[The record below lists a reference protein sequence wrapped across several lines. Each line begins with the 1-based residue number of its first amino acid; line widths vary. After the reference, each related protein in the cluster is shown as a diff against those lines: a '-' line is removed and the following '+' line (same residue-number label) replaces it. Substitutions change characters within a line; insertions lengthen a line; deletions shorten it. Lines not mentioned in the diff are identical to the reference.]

1 MSAKYGIRASY
12 FGRGGGSPRSCLF
25 KVTPKSQ
32 PVKQCYHPRTSV
44 CYSSRF
50 DLRWQGHK
58 DYPLTANADSGV
70 LRRGTPTIGFGG
82 VLYREERMPHCPSRT
97 ETNELDIGYFL
108 SIEARIC
115 QMNILRYPEKP
126 CVLQANHSRL
136 ITMNNIQGIVVIV

>member
-1 MSAKYGIRASY
+1 MQTVKSSEGAPQLLVSVV
-12 FGRGGGSPRSCLF
+12 SCIE
-25 KVTPKSQ
+25 
-32 PVKQCYHPRTSV
+32 
-44 CYSSRF
+44 
-50 DLRWQGHK
+50 
-58 DYPLTANADSGV
+58 
-70 LRRGTPTIGFGG
+70 RRGCHISSID
-82 VLYREERMPHCPSRT
+82 CPSRT

>member
-1 MSAKYGIRASY
+1 MTGPQRLMQTVESSEGAPQLLVSVV
-12 FGRGGGSPRSCLF
+12 SCIE
-25 KVTPKSQ
+25 
-32 PVKQCYHPRTSV
+32 
-44 CYSSRF
+44 
-50 DLRWQGHK
+50 
-58 DYPLTANADSGV
+58 
-70 LRRGTPTIGFGG
+70 RRGCHISSID
-82 VLYREERMPHCPSRT
+82 CPSRT

>member
-1 MSAKYGIRASY
+1 MQSYWQLALQLQIIWNSLDMNHAFDLKGLFPKKHYMKTLVCPLSTVYGHHILE
-12 FGRGGGSPRSCLF
+12 GGGSPRSCLF

-58 DYPLTANADSGV
+58 DYPRTANADSGV

-82 VLYREERMPHCPSRT
+82 VLYREERMPH
-97 ETNELDIGYFL
+97 
-108 SIEARIC
+108 
-115 QMNILRYPEKP
+115 
-126 CVLQANHSRL
+126 
-136 ITMNNIQGIVVIV
+136 